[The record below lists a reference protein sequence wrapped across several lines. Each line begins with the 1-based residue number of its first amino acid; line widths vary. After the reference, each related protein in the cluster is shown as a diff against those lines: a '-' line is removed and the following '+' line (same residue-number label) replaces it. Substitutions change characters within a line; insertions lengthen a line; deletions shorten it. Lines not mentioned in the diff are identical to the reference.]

1 MTEIKKW
8 EILEEEDISP
18 SEWFPLF
25 RHKVKLAN
33 GHVMDDYFV
42 SRLGDVAMIIPITAE
57 NEFVFVKQYKHG
69 IREVTLEFPAGVIEK
84 GQTPVSAAEAEL
96 LQETGIISDSL
107 ILLGELRQLP
117 SKNFAKLFGY
127 LATNVR
133 ITEPQDLDDS
143 EEIEIVKLTAGEIE
157 LKIIS
162 GEINC
167 ADTVALYCIYKLKSG
182 SAH

>member
-8 EILEEEDISP
+8 EILSEEDISP

-33 GHVMDDYFV
+33 GHVMDDYFI
-42 SRLGDVAMIIPITAE
+42 SRLGDVAMIIPITIE
-57 NEFVFVKQYKHG
+57 KEFILVKQYKHG
-69 IREVTLEFPAGVIEK
+69 IREITLEFPAGVIEK
-84 GQTPVSAAEAEL
+84 GQTPLSAAQAEL
-96 LQETGIISDSL
+96 LQETGIIAGEM

-127 LATNVR
+127 LVTNVK

-143 EEIEIVKLTAGEIE
+143 EEIEIVRLTSEQIE
-157 LKIIS
+157 SKIIS

-167 ADTVALYCIYKLKSG
+167 ADTVALYCIYKLKTGIVS
-182 SAH
+182 